1 MLDCL
6 EHLELRG
13 WLGVF
18 LEELYRGV
26 EWEVRVGEVLSDSF
40 EVTTG
45 LRQGCVLSLLLFS
58 LYINSMVEK
67 LREAKIGVR
76 CGGEQVPALM
86 FADDMVILAEGEEEL
101 RRGLGVLEDWCSE
114 WAVKV
119 NADKC
124 SMMYIRRNDVKRTIS
139 IFSVGGEK
147 VKVVESYQYLGCTV
161 GKW

>member
-45 LRQGCVLSLLLFS
+45 LRQGCVHTFTVALL
-58 LYINSMVEK
+58 
-67 LREAKIGVR
+67 
-76 CGGEQVPALM
+76 
-86 FADDMVILAEGEEEL
+86 
-101 RRGLGVLEDWCSE
+101 
-114 WAVKV
+114 
-119 NADKC
+119 
-124 SMMYIRRNDVKRTIS
+124 
-139 IFSVGGEK
+139 
-147 VKVVESYQYLGCTV
+147 TV
-161 GKW
+161 Y